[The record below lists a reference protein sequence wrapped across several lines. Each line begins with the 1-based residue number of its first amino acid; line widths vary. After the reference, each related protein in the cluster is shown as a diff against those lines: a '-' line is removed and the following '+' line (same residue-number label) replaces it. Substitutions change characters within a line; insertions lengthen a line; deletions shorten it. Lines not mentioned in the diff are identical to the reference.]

1 MTILHST
8 LKVLLILMLL
18 ASGAVGAHAQLM
30 YADDDERAIR
40 EDSIVIEGWEFED
53 FEVRIPRFVKLKSNH
68 IDMNGANWTGLR
80 KRLSEH
86 EKVPFSI
93 VHIGDS
99 HLQADISTGYIRS
112 QMQFDYGDAGRGLVV
127 PLKLSRTNEP
137 VDYYFRST
145 GSWSPLKFMSSHWP
159 RTMGFTGASLAAS
172 AAGPVEITVGSRVTD
187 TYSTFSEITLYY
199 SGELKV
205 DCVRLDDGTVI
216 NAPVTAYSD
225 GAVTVFLPKTTG
237 NVTLTVT
244 PGKGCMLFGAFLSGD
259 RPGLFYN
266 VIGNNGATYSSYN
279 RIPDMGHGVAAL
291 HPDLV
296 IISLGTNEAFGY
308 FDEARMIDNIDK
320 LVNDI
325 HRNNPHAKI
334 LLVTPMECQRKGS
347 INHNVK
353 SIRNT
358 IAQYGKD
365 HHIAVYD
372 WYDIAGGDHASEKW
386 IKEGLYG
393 RDRIHH
399 TVKGYRVQGY
409 MLYDALTKALTN

>member
-1 MTILHST
+1 MTFSHYFS
-8 LKVLLILMLL
+8 KVLFILMLM
-18 ASGAVGAHAQLM
+18 ASGSIGVRAQLV

-68 IDMNGANWTGLR
+68 IDMNGADWSGLR
-80 KRLSEH
+80 KRLAEH

-99 HLQADISTGYIRS
+99 HLQADISTGYVRS

-145 GSWSPLKFMSSHWP
+145 GSWSPIKFMSSHWS

-172 AAGPVEITVGSRVTD
+172 TAGPVEITVGSRVTD

-205 DCVRLDDGTVI
+205 DRVKLDDGTVI
-216 NAPVTAYSD
+216 ESPVTSNSD
-225 GAVTVFLPKTTG
+225 GALTVFLPKTTG

-244 PGKGCMLFGAFLSGD
+244 PGKGCMLFGAYLSGD

-279 RIPDMGHGVAAL
+279 RVPDMGKGVASL

-320 LVNDI
+320 LVNEI
-325 HRNNPHAKI
+325 RHNNPGAKI

-353 SIRNT
+353 NVRNT
-358 IAQYGKD
+358 IVQYGKD

-386 IKEGLYG
+386 VKEGLYG

-399 TVKGYRVQGY
+399 TVRGYRVQGY
-409 MLYDALTKALTN
+409 MLYDALTKVLTN